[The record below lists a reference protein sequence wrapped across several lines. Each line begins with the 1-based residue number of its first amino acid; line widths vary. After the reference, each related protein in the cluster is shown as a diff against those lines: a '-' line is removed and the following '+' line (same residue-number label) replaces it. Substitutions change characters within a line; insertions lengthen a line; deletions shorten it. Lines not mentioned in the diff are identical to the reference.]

1 MGKAFNTIEFGKE
14 EFGSDTINRSSNSIR
29 EAELCLAVDK
39 HTPWRVAKE
48 FRAQWRAQ
56 GNRDTILIQT
66 ISQNPWNAA
75 GLLISSPKSS
85 TSILKVSRLGDLF
98 ILQIQSEYTTGP
110 ISYFSVDQ
118 SGRWGQSFNQSQ
130 ALFKTQ
136 ITERIRFVQ
145 LPSLLLWIPFLLLFI
160 SSYLAPNVFSG
171 LILRRAWS
179 QAVPFF
185 LLFLKMI
192 PLWNIPSWYLKVMG
206 RLKGKGASS
215 PSATP

>member
-1 MGKAFNTIEFGKE
+1 MKSCQRVQSAVTSSRKQRHDFN
-14 EFGSDTINRSSNSIR
+14 SDDFLKSLKCSWAPDFKPQVKHIHLESLQIR
-29 EAELCLAVDK
+29 WSVY
-39 HTPWRVAKE
+39 
-48 FRAQWRAQ
+48 
-56 GNRDTILIQT
+56 
-66 ISQNPWNAA
+66 
-75 GLLISSPKSS
+75 
-85 TSILKVSRLGDLF
+85 
-98 ILQIQSEYTTGP
+98 LQIQSEYITGP
-110 ISYFSVDQ
+110 ISYFLVDQ

-130 ALFKTQ
+130 AVFKNQ

-160 SSYLAPNVFSG
+160 SSYLTPNVFSG

-179 QAVPFF
+179 QAIPF